1 MPIVNEQRTDPMR
14 ATLLSWCGPTVLTT
28 ALVVLAGC
36 GGGSSSDGGGV
47 GTLRVA
53 LTDSPA
59 CGYDAVNVTIEKI
72 RVHQSDAASDT
83 DAGWTDLAVT
93 PSRRIDLLSLTNGVL
108 EELGQTPLPAGHY
121 TQMRLLLAPNG
132 GTGAPANSVVPTG
145 GSEVALNTPSAQQSG
160 LKLNVDIT
168 VGANQIADVVLDF
181 DACKSIVR
189 RGNSSQYNLKPVIA
203 VIPRVIDVGRIE
215 GFVDPSIAAATTV
228 SAQTG
233 GAPVKAT
240 PADPSTG
247 KFVLFPVPV
256 GTYTVVLVNPSR
268 ATVAVTGVP
277 VVTAAPSVLG
287 AASAPLLPPAA
298 ASAPRVVTGTVT
310 TTPPAPAFV
319 RAVQTVATA
328 PTPTDVEVAWTGAD
342 DLTGA
347 FSLSL
352 PIAAPVWAPFA
363 ASPAPITFSADAAHA
378 GLYMLQAGSG
388 GATKT
393 QAVDVKAPVP
403 PLPFAFP

>member
-1 MPIVNEQRTDPMR
+1 MR
-14 ATLLSWCGPTVLTT
+14 ASLLSGGGCAVLAS
-28 ALVVLAGC
+28 ALVALASC
-36 GGGSSSDGGGV
+36 GGGSSSDTGV

-53 LTDSPA
+53 LTDAPA

-72 RVHQSDAASDT
+72 RVHQSASANDS

-132 GTGAPANSVVPTG
+132 SAGTPANSVVPTG
-145 GSEVALNTPSAQQSG
+145 GAEVALTTPSAQQSG

-168 VGANQIADVVLDF
+168 VGASQIADVVLDF
-181 DACKSIVR
+181 DACKSVVR
-189 RGNSSQYNLKPVIA
+189 RGNSGQYNLTPVIA

-215 GFVDPSIAAATTV
+215 GFVDLSIAAATSV

-233 GAPVKAT
+233 GAPVKTT
-240 PADPSTG
+240 PADPTTG

-256 GTYTVVLVNPSR
+256 GTYTVVLVNPTR
-268 ATVAVTGVP
+268 ATAAVTGVP
-277 VVTAAPSVLG
+277 VVTAAASVLG

-328 PTPTDVEVAWTGAD
+328 PTSTDIEVAWTAAD

-363 ASPAPITFSADAAHA
+363 PSPAAITFGADATHA
-378 GLYMLQAGSG
+378 GLYTLQAGSG

-393 QAVDVKAPVP
+393 QAIDVKAAVP
-403 PLPFAFP
+403 PLSFTFP

>member
-1 MPIVNEQRTDPMR
+1 MR
-14 ATLLSWCGPTVLTT
+14 PSVLSVGGR
-28 ALVVLAGC
+28 AVLASALLALASC
-36 GGGSSSDGGGV
+36 GGGSSTDAGGV

-72 RVHQSDAASDT
+72 RVHQSASATDT

-93 PSRRIDLLSLTNGVL
+93 PSRRIDLLTLTNGVL
-108 EELGQTPLPAGHY
+108 EELGQTLLPAGHY
-121 TQMRLLLAPNG
+121 TQMRLLLAGNG
-132 GTGAPANSVVPTG
+132 GSGAPANSVVPTG
-145 GSEVALNTPSAQQSG
+145 GDEVALTTPSAQQTG
-160 LKLNVDIT
+160 LKFNVDIT

-181 DACKSIVR
+181 DACKSVVR
-189 RGNSSQYNLKPVIA
+189 RGSSGQYNLMPVIA

-240 PADPSTG
+240 PADPATG

-256 GTYTVVLVNPSR
+256 GTYTVMLVNPTR
-268 ATVAVTGVP
+268 ATAAVTGVP

-310 TTPPAPAFV
+310 TTPPATAFV
-319 RAVQTVATA
+319 RAVQTVATTPA
-328 PTPTDVEVAWTGAD
+328 PTDIEVAWTAAD
-342 DLTGA
+342 DLSGA

-363 ASPAPITFSADAAHA
+363 PSPAVITFGADPAHA
-378 GLYMLQAGSG
+378 GLYTLQAGSG

-393 QAVDVKAPVP
+393 QAIDVKAAVP
-403 PLPFAFP
+403 PLSFTFP